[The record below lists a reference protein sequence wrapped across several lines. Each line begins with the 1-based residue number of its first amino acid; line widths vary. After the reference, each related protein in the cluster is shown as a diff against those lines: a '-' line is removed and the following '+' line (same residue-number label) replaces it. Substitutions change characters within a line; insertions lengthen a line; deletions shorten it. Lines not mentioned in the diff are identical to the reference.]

1 MFCFRNISL
10 HIKIKLTT
18 LSLYQH
24 SRRRRSPSFPSTPA
38 YSSHLPPLSP
48 AFSSDS
54 PPSHHGP
61 CRYCRYCRSGPPRSS
76 HKVKGIPDHNCCRSR
91 SVFLLLPPGARG
103 PAVRRIGAHVVPR
116 HLDDLKY
123 ESKYKELRKKV
134 KIVEEVRIHSICT
147 PSAYFIL
154 TAVTKCRT
162 MTSYMQRSSKRS
174 TTSSGCDSN
183 ERELLPVIPL
193 LSHHCQ
199 KLPTLE
205 HGWPLDASFTH
216 APPVESGR
224 SRPISTRTSSSVRSS
239 PRLWHFN

>member
-1 MFCFRNISL
+1 M
-10 HIKIKLTT
+10 
-18 LSLYQH
+18 
-24 SRRRRSPSFPSTPA
+24 
-38 YSSHLPPLSP
+38 
-48 AFSSDS
+48 
-54 PPSHHGP
+54 
-61 CRYCRYCRSGPPRSS
+61 
-76 HKVKGIPDHNCCRSR
+76 
-91 SVFLLLPPGARG
+91 
-103 PAVRRIGAHVVPR
+103 PR

-162 MTSYMQRSSKRS
+162 MTSYMQRFSKRS

-183 ERELLPVIPL
+183 ERESLPAIPL

-199 KLPTLE
+199 KLPTPE

-216 APPVESGR
+216 PRRWRAADLVLYPRVPRPAYAPLHAYGISISLKPPFGRFLCSIHIPFYRFLLDNSGR
-224 SRPISTRTSSSVRSS
+224 PTGVKAITDPTFSL
-239 PRLWHFN
+239 LWQLCFYRQCKDTGFPY